1 MFGNIFKKLIP
12 LAITAGT
19 AYMVGGS
26 MGAGSSS
33 SGSLFGTSSLT
44 EKLWELGKKE
54 AIKKGTEAMFGGDDD
69 FVSPYSS
76 ASVNFDKYKMDIGG
90 SSKGG
95 VVGFPGDIKSADP
108 EVIAYMWK
116 QRMNSYIAKT

>member
-1 MFGNIFKKLIP
+1 MFGNIFNKLIP
-12 LAITAGT
+12 LAVTAGT

-26 MGAGSSS
+26 MGAGN
-33 SGSLFGTSSLT
+33 LFGTSSLK
-44 EKLWELGKKE
+44 EKLLAFGKKE

-76 ASVNFDKYKMDIGG
+76 ASVNFDKHKMDIGG